1 MDHPAAR
8 PMSASAQ
15 ILRFPA
21 RSPAAPQRWTRSTW
35 PFGRAMV
42 PAPAD
47 LRLQAAR
54 VLATTARYWFVGD

>member
-21 RSPAAPQRWTRSTW
+21 RSPSTLRRWTPSSW

-42 PAPAD
+42 PTPVD
-47 LRLQAAR
+47 LRQEAAR
-54 VLATTARYWFVGD
+54 VLATTARYWFVRD

>member
-21 RSPAAPQRWTRSTW
+21 RSPAALRRCKPSGW
-35 PFGRAMV
+35 PFGRALA
-42 PAPAD
+42 PAPVD

-54 VLATTARYWFVGD
+54 VLATTARCWLVGK

>member
-21 RSPAAPQRWTRSTW
+21 RSPAPLRRWTASSW
-35 PFGRAMV
+35 PFGRAVV
-42 PAPAD
+42 PTSID

-54 VLATTARYWFVGD
+54 VLATTARYWFARD